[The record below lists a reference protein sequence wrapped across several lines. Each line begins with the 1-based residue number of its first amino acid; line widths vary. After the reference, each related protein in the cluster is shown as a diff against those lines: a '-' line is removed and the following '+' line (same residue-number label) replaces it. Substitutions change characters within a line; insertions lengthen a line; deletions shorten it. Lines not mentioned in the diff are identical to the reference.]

1 MTTPRHSGITKKDAL
16 AIVESCKARAA
27 ASSRRAQGTHCT
39 EFQYSVLQ
47 ARFAVKPLPNARE
60 PSALSQAIGMTP
72 KDSKTSRG
80 LPTTFKGIVLNRP
93 TIKFPTDPNPVAF
106 DSKVST
112 DFKIHEKFF
121 ISAKMDNWEVVFMR
135 NEEVRD
141 FTESI
146 IQAMGQYGMAGQ
158 PPSHLH

>member
-1 MTTPRHSGITKKDAL
+1 MATPRHSGITKKDAL

-80 LPTTFKGIVLNRP
+80 LIYLSYDLNLMVPQTSEEKRRRVREIARQYDNMPFLSASSDDLAAWTSKHSREISRKSFK
-93 TIKFPTDPNPVAF
+93 
-106 DSKVST
+106 
-112 DFKIHEKFF
+112 
-121 ISAKMDNWEVVFMR
+121 
-135 NEEVRD
+135 
-141 FTESI
+141 
-146 IQAMGQYGMAGQ
+146 
-158 PPSHLH
+158 